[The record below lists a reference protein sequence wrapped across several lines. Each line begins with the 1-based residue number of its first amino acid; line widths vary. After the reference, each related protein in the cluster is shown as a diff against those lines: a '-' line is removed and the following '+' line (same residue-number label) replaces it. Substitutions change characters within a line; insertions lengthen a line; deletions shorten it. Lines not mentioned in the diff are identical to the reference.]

1 MKIKDRK
8 GVILIIAIFFIIVMA
23 IVSVSMYHYVNDVFL
38 SGVKRIE
45 NIKGFYANIAALRYA
60 KLLVGDSSIVSAG
73 DFFSDPPENEHAVLG
88 TEISGLDFY
97 ADTGLPSGRLT
108 VTIKK
113 VEEDGLTT
121 EYDMSSTYSHST
133 NILLN

>member
-8 GVILIIAIFFIIVMA
+8 GVILIVAIFFIIVMA
-23 IVSVSMYHYVNDVFL
+23 IVSVSLYYYVNDVFL

-45 NIKGFYANIAALRYA
+45 NIKGYYANTAALRYA
-60 KLLVGDSSIVSAG
+60 RLLVGDTSIVSAAG
-73 DFFSDPPENEHAVLG
+73 FFNGSNEHAVVG
-88 TEISGLDFY
+88 TEIAGLNFY
-97 ADTGLPSGRLT
+97 TDTGLPSGRLT

-113 VEEDGLTT
+113 VET
-121 EYDMSSTYSHST
+121 EYDLSSTYSHST